1 MKPQSEQVAPD
12 WTPDRTGI
20 EGRKEW
26 FPRDWG
32 NLLDWPAL
40 AGCQV
45 IADSSARVLAAG
57 PGLSAARD
65 MPDRYPDLDALISR
79 FRYASTDELFALAS
93 ADTNIVWMTCGSQLS
108 APSLWLDRYSSAMDS
123 VRYYAIVGCSVF
135 NMGYAGVSLFE
146 GKTKRRLVLFMGGKV
161 VERPA
166 GV

>member
-1 MKPQSEQVAPD
+1 MTD

-57 PGLSAARD
+57 PGLSAARE
-65 MPDRYPDLDALISR
+65 MPDRYPDLEALMSR

-93 ADTNIVWMTCGSQLS
+93 RDPNIVWLTCGSQLS
-108 APSLWLDRYSSAMDS
+108 APSLWLDRHSSAMDS
-123 VRYYAIVGCSVF
+123 VRYYAIVGCSIF
-135 NMGYAGVSLFE
+135 NMGYAGISLFE